1 MEIYSTHNRFG
12 ETPSS
17 QTTLTIP
24 ASNDQQQNNQT
35 TSSSS
40 APSSPTKSPI
50 GFQDFINKDGGTS
63 GGGGKRTVK
72 FPEDHSIVTGYHEA
86 PDPFATADQEE
97 DDQDLDTII
106 DAFKDAC
113 AKQNIE
119 PIPSVLEQIK
129 NFKSIRVRA
138 QDLILRGQKLDPHQC
153 EVLEEIFKRV
163 LFRLIDLDSC
173 DLDCDGASA
182 LFDMIEFYESASHLS
197 IANNKSIG
205 IIGWQALCRT
215 LKKTSCLQYLD
226 LSNTGLNEQILLF
239 MGRTIRVGSHLVTLH
254 LENAN
259 LSGRRLAIL
268 VSSIKFNT
276 SLREL
281 YLGENKIS
289 SADCVQIGNLLRG
302 NSILNVL
309 DLRNNFIQ
317 DTGLDHIC
325 EGLQHQPLSAPSTSM
340 FSLFDPSKSLSPNLM
355 SQNAGILILNLSNNQ
370 LTNRAM
376 NRLSQTLSQCRS
388 LIGLDLS
395 YNSLGDEG
403 ILILKEGLLQSKT
416 LKYLNLS
423 STFISNEG
431 AIIIADILRNSKN
444 LTIIDLSLNDVD
456 LDGVI
461 AIRDSLRL
469 NKQHHLTRLI
479 YQPQNNNQH
488 LQNNIK
494 QLFDEIDSYLNEH
507 HHCRHNEPIDEFD
520 SILNGFL
527 RSDISVYQEIEI
539 DLDENKEN
547 DNNNND
553 NFYTC
558 DTTTTTATNVNDDND
573 NDNDSGSKK
582 AFLSRTSSLG
592 SWERPV
598 KSGRFSVSPVD
609 KENDQTNSSTSNTTS
624 IQIKIEQDQSE
635 NSMLNNRQQQ
645 PTILENSSDDNEDG
659 SDLSEQETDM
669 LPELPTCFMKNK
681 NRLLQPPSTKSRS
694 FRRMSSPA
702 ISVAGLVKPPK
713 PKHNLTLKL
722 SGNLESLD
730 LKSSL
735 PLSPTFFAKFDFSD
749 ISLLRLPA
757 DVEEIVSNIDYSITD
772 DIIEQFEKFYYEK
785 PSKHTK
791 QQQQQ
796 QPQCVC

>member
-1 MEIYSTHNRFG
+1 MEIYSSRHRNH
-12 ETPSS
+12 S
-17 QTTLTIP
+17 
-24 ASNDQQQNNQT
+24 D
-35 TSSSS
+35 SSSSSASTSLAIPDTTKEQNQSTS
-40 APSSPTKSPI
+40 APSSPTKTPI
-50 GFQDFINKDGGTS
+50 SFNDFVNNKDGSS
-63 GGGGKRTVK
+63 GKTVRSVK

-97 DDQDLDTII
+97 DDQDLDSIMN
-106 DAFKDAC
+106 AFKNAC

-138 QDLILRGQKLDPHQC
+138 QDLILRGKKLDPHHC
-153 EVLEEIFKRV
+153 EALEEILKRV

-205 IIGWQALCRT
+205 IIGWQALCRA

-254 LENAN
+254 LENAG
-259 LSGRRLAIL
+259 LFGRRLAIL

-281 YLGENKIS
+281 YLGENKIG

-325 EGLQHQPLSAPSTSM
+325 EGLAHQPLTAASSSM
-340 FSLFDPSKSLSPNLM
+340 FSLFDPSKSQTNNLM
-355 SQNAGILILNLSNNQ
+355 SQNIGILILNLSNNQ
-370 LTNRAM
+370 LSSRAM
-376 NRLSQTLSQCRS
+376 NRLAQTLSQCRS

-403 ILILKEGLLQSKT
+403 VLILKEGLLQSKT

-423 STFISNEG
+423 STYITNEG
-431 AIIIADILRNSKN
+431 AIAIADIIRNNSI
-444 LTIIDLSLNDVD
+444 LTTIDLSLNDIG

-461 AIRDSLRL
+461 ALRDAIRMNKHIIRL
-469 NKQHHLTRLI
+469 AFV
-479 YQPQNNNQH
+479 PQNDGQH
-488 LQNNIK
+488 LQRELQ
-494 QLFDEIDSYLNEH
+494 QLFEEIDSYCSEH
-507 HHCRHNEPIDEFD
+507 CIEYRLDDFD
-520 SILNGFL
+520 FIINGFL
-527 RSDISVYQEIEI
+527 RSDISVYQEIENDI
-539 DLDENKEN
+539 DDENKEN
-547 DNNNND
+547 EN

-558 DTTTTTATNVNDDND
+558 DSTIQIETADEDN
-573 NDNDSGSKK
+573 NNNSNINIGKK
-582 AFLSRTSSLG
+582 PFLARTSSLG

-609 KENDQTNSSTSNTTS
+609 AANNNNDNKNENDQSNIDINSTS
-624 IQIKIEQDQSE
+624 IQIKVEHDNDDNQNLMIIQS
-635 NSMLNNRQQQ
+635 
-645 PTILENSSDDNEDG
+645 TIGSTLENRTYSSEEEEG
-659 SDLSEQETDM
+659 SDLSEQETDT
-669 LPELPTCFMKNK
+669 LSELPTCFKNK
-681 NRLLQPPSTKSRS
+681 NRLQPPSRS

-702 ISVAGLVKPPK
+702 ISVTGLLKPQKPK
-713 PKHNLTLKL
+713 PNLTLKL

-757 DVEEIVSNIDYSITD
+757 DVEEIISNIDYSISD
-772 DIIEQFEKFYYEK
+772 DLIFQFEKFYCDK
-785 PSKHTK
+785 PSKHEK
-791 QQQQQ
+791 QQQQ
-796 QPQCVC
+796 CVC

>member
-1 MEIYSTHNRFG
+1 MEIYSTHNRF
-12 ETPSS
+12 
-17 QTTLTIP
+17 
-24 ASNDQQQNNQT
+24 
-35 TSSSS
+35 
-40 APSSPTKSPI
+40 
-50 GFQDFINKDGGTS
+50 DFINKDGGTS

-97 DDQDLDTII
+97 DDQDLDSII

-431 AIIIADILRNSKN
+431 FSAIIIADILRNSKN
-444 LTIIDLSLNDVD
+444 LTIIDLSLNDID

-469 NKQHHLTRLI
+469 NNKQHHLTRLI

-624 IQIKIEQDQSE
+624 IQIKIEQDQNE
-635 NSMLNNRQQQ
+635 NSMLNNRQQQQQ